1 MMNDKRK
8 ALGRGLE
15 ALLPPRGN
23 GGAAAASLRPSG
35 HEPGREAV
43 AVAKPENAVMEIAVE
58 QIDRNPHQTRTH
70 IDEEALNELA
80 ASIAASGV
88 VQPIVVRPA
97 PGGRYELIA
106 GQRRWL
112 ASKRAGKPSVPAIV
126 RTVSARQAMEMTIIE
141 NLQREDLNPMEQAQA
156 YEKLSG
162 EFALTQEEMAERT
175 GKSRPAVA
183 NFLRLLKLPSEVK
196 NKIEQG
202 RLSFGHAKVLMMLD
216 DAEALLRVA
225 RRVAEKALSVRQ
237 TEDLVYSL
245 TQPAEKAVREKKKTD
260 PNVRAAE
267 QELERLLGTR
277 VEIKDRKGKG
287 KIVIEYSSLEEFD
300 RILEAMGRQQGAG

>member
-15 ALLPPRGN
+15 ALLPSRGN
-23 GGAAAASLRPSG
+23 GGTVATNPRPLG

-43 AVAKPENAVMEIAVE
+43 AVAEPGSEVMEIAVE

-70 IDEEALNELA
+70 IDEDALNELA

-97 PGGRYELIA
+97 PAGRYELIA

-112 ASKRAGKPSVPAIV
+112 ASKRAGKSSVPAIV

-141 NLQREDLNPMEQAQA
+141 NLQREDLNPMEQARA
-156 YEKLSG
+156 YEKLSA
-162 EFALTQEEMAERT
+162 EFTLTQEEMAERT
-175 GKSRPAVA
+175 GKSRSAVA

-196 NKIEQG
+196 NEIEQG
-202 RLSFGHAKVLMMLD
+202 RLSLGHAKVLMMLD
-216 DAEALLRVA
+216 DPETLVRVA

-237 TEDLVYSL
+237 TEELVYSL
-245 TQPAEKAVREKKKTD
+245 TQPAEKEVREKKKTD
-260 PNVRAAE
+260 PNVRAVE

-287 KIVIEYSSLEEFD
+287 KIVIEYTSLEEFD
-300 RILEAMGRQQGAG
+300 RIIESLRN

>member
-15 ALLPPRGN
+15 ALLPSRGN
-23 GGAAAASLRPSG
+23 GGTAGADPRPLGYEPSG
-35 HEPGREAV
+35 EAV
-43 AVAKPENAVMEIAVE
+43 AVAESGNAVMEIPVE

-141 NLQREDLNPMEQAQA
+141 NLQREDLNPMEQARA

-196 NKIEQG
+196 SEIEQG

-216 DAEALLRVA
+216 DPEALVRVA

-237 TEDLVYSL
+237 TEELVYSM

-300 RILEAMGRQQGAG
+300 RIIEALRG

>member
-1 MMNDKRK
+1 MIGDKRK

-15 ALLPPRGN
+15 ALLPARGN
-23 GGAAAASLRPSG
+23 GGTVATAAAVI
-35 HEPGREAV
+35 EPGHAIV
-43 AVAKPENAVMEIAVE
+43 EIPVD

-88 VQPIVVRPA
+88 VQPVVVRPA

-106 GQRRWL
+106 GQRRWM
-112 ASKRAGKPSVPAIV
+112 ASKRAGKATVPAIV
-126 RTVSARQAMEMTIIE
+126 RTVSAKQAMEMTIIE
-141 NLQREDLNPMEQAQA
+141 NLQREDLNPMEQARA

-162 EFALTQEEMAERT
+162 EFGLTQEEMAERT
-175 GKSRPAVA
+175 GKNRSSVA

-196 NKIEQG
+196 HEIEQG

-216 DAEALLRVA
+216 DPEALLRVA

-237 TEDLVYSL
+237 TEELVYGL
-245 TQPAEKAVREKKKTD
+245 TQPAEKRVREKKTD

-287 KIVIEYSSLEEFD
+287 KIVIAYASLEEFD
-300 RILEAMGRQQGAG
+300 RILDALNH

>member
-15 ALLPPRGN
+15 ALLPSRGN
-23 GGAAAASLRPSG
+23 GGAAAPAPGPSG
-35 HEPGREAV
+35 HGSSREAV
-43 AVAKPENAVMEIAVE
+43 AVAEPGHEVMEIAVE
-58 QIDRNPHQTRTH
+58 LIDRNPHQTRTH
-70 IDEEALNELA
+70 IDEEALNEMA

-97 PGGRYELIA
+97 PRGRYELIA

-112 ASKRAGKPSVPAIV
+112 ASKRAGKASVPAIV
-126 RTVSARQAMEMTIIE
+126 RAVSARQAMEMTIIE
-141 NLQREDLNPMEQAQA
+141 NLQREDLNPMEQARA

-196 NKIEQG
+196 SEIEQG
-202 RLSFGHAKVLMMLD
+202 RLSFGHAKVLMMLE
-216 DAEALLRVA
+216 DAEVLVRVA

-237 TEDLVYSL
+237 TEDLVYNL
-245 TQPAEKAVREKKKTD
+245 TQPAEKAVREKKKSD

-287 KIVIEYSSLEEFD
+287 KIVIEYASLEEFD
-300 RILEAMGRQQGAG
+300 RILEAMGRQKN

>member
-1 MMNDKRK
+1 MISEKRK

-15 ALLPPRGN
+15 ALLPSRGN
-23 GGAAAASLRPSG
+23 GGTAGESRSMTTAAAQVGAVV
-35 HEPGREAV
+35 EPEREIV
-43 AVAKPENAVMEIAVE
+43 ELPVE

-70 IDEEALNELA
+70 IDEDALGELA

-112 ASKRAGKPSVPAIV
+112 ASKRAGKASVPAIV

-141 NLQREDLNPMEQAQA
+141 NLQREDLNPMEQARA

-162 EFALTQEEMAERT
+162 EFAMTQEEMAERT
-175 GKSRPAVA
+175 GKQRSSVA
-183 NFLRLLKLPSEVK
+183 NFLRLLKLPLELQSE
-196 NKIEQG
+196 IEQG
-202 RLSFGHAKVLMMLD
+202 RLSLGHAKVLMMLD
-216 DAEALLRVA
+216 GPDALLRVS
-225 RRVAEKALSVRQ
+225 RRVVEKALSVRQ
-237 TEDLVYSL
+237 TEELVYSL
-245 TQPAEKAVREKKKTD
+245 TRPVEKPVREIKKAD

-287 KIVIEYSSLEEFD
+287 EIVIAYSSLEEFD
-300 RILEAMGRQQGAG
+300 RIIDSLRD

>member
-15 ALLPPRGN
+15 ALLPARGN
-23 GGAAAASLRPSG
+23 GGTVATAAAVAEPG
-35 HEPGREAV
+35 HEV
-43 AVAKPENAVMEIAVE
+43 VEIPVD

-88 VQPIVVRPA
+88 VQPVVVRPA
-97 PGGRYELIA
+97 VGGRYELIA

-112 ASKRAGKPSVPAIV
+112 ASKRAGKTAVPAIV

-141 NLQREDLNPMEQAQA
+141 NLQREDLNPMEQARA

-162 EFALTQEEMAERT
+162 EFAMTQEEMAERT
-175 GKSRPAVA
+175 GKQRSSVA
-183 NFLRLLKLPSEVK
+183 NFLRLLKLPLELQ
-196 NKIEQG
+196 NEIEHG

-216 DAEALLRVA
+216 DPEAMLRAA
-225 RRVAEKALSVRQ
+225 RRVVEKALSVRQ
-237 TEDLVYSL
+237 TEELVYSL
-245 TQPAEKAVREKKKTD
+245 TQPAEKQVREKKNTD

-287 KIVIEYSSLEEFD
+287 KIVIAYSSLEEFD
-300 RILEAMGRQQGAG
+300 RIIEALRD

>member
-1 MMNDKRK
+1 MISDKRK
-8 ALGRGLE
+8 ALGRGLD
-15 ALLPPRGN
+15 ALLPSRGN
-23 GGAAAASLRPSG
+23 GGTFAPSPAVAPSAAAAAVA
-35 HEPGREAV
+35 EPGREV
-43 AVAKPENAVMEIAVE
+43 VEIPVD
-58 QIDRNPHQTRTH
+58 QIDRNPNQTRTH
-70 IDEEALNELA
+70 IDEDALNELA

-112 ASKRAGKPSVPAIV
+112 ASQRAGKSVVPAIV

-141 NLQREDLNPMEQAQA
+141 NLQREDLNPMEQARA
-156 YEKLSG
+156 YEKLSA
-162 EFALTQEEMAERT
+162 EFAMTQEEMAERT
-175 GKSRPAVA
+175 GKQRSSVA
-183 NFLRLLKLPSEVK
+183 NFLRLLKLPLELQSE
-196 NKIEQG
+196 IEQG

-216 DAEALLRVA
+216 DPEAMLRVA
-225 RRVAEKALSVRQ
+225 RRVVEKALSVRQ

-245 TQPAEKAVREKKKTD
+245 TQPAEKEVREKKKTD

-287 KIVIEYSSLEEFD
+287 KIVIQYASLEEFD
-300 RILEAMGRQQGAG
+300 RIIEALR

>member
-1 MMNDKRK
+1 MTNDKRK

-15 ALLPPRGN
+15 ALLPARGN
-23 GGAAAASLRPSG
+23 GGTIAPSPRPLGS
-35 HEPGREAV
+35 EPSREAV
-43 AVAKPENAVMEIAVE
+43 AVAEPGAEVREIAVE

-70 IDEEALNELA
+70 MDEAALDELA

-88 VQPIVVRPA
+88 VQPIVVRPGTA
-97 PGGRYELIA
+97 GRYELIA

-112 ASKRAGKPSVPAIV
+112 ASKRAGKATVPAIV
-126 RTVSARQAMEMTIIE
+126 RMVSARQAMEMTIIE
-141 NLQREDLNPMEQAQA
+141 NLQREDLNPMEQARA

-162 EFALTQEEMAERT
+162 EFGLTQEEMAERT

-196 NKIEQG
+196 NEIEQG

-216 DAEALLRVA
+216 DPEALVRVA

-245 TQPAEKAVREKKKTD
+245 TQPVEATVREKKKVD

-277 VEIKDRKGKG
+277 EEIKDRKGKG
-287 KIVIEYSSLEEFD
+287 KIVIEYASLEEFD
-300 RILEAMGRQQGAG
+300 RIIESLRD

>member
-15 ALLPPRGN
+15 ALLPSRGN
-23 GGAAAASLRPSG
+23 GGTTAVAAPVAS
-35 HEPGREAV
+35 V
-43 AVAKPENAVMEIAVE
+43 AVAEPGNEVAEIALE

-70 IDEEALNELA
+70 IDEEALKELA
-80 ASIAASGV
+80 ASIAAVGV
-88 VQPIVVRPA
+88 VQPVVLRPA

-112 ASKRAGKPSVPAIV
+112 ASKRAGKSTVPAIV
-126 RTVSARQAMEMTIIE
+126 RAVSVRQAMEMTIIE
-141 NLQREDLNPMEQAQA
+141 NLQREDLNPMEQARA

-162 EFALTQEEMAERT
+162 EFGLTQEEMAERT

-196 NKIEQG
+196 NEIEQG
-202 RLSFGHAKVLMMLD
+202 RLSFGHAKVLMMIE
-216 DAEALLRVA
+216 DAEALVRVA
-225 RRVAEKALSVRQ
+225 LRVAEKALSVRQ
-237 TEDLVYSL
+237 TEELVYSL
-245 TQPAEKAVREKKKTD
+245 TQPAENAVREKKKAD

-287 KIVIEYSSLEEFD
+287 KIVIAYSSLEEFD
-300 RILEAMGRQQGAG
+300 RIIESLRD